1 MAPRHRKLITELY
14 PDAYKAMKAL
24 SDASANSGLD
34 KTLQELIKL
43 RASQLNG
50 CVYCLDLHMTDAR
63 KMGFS
68 DQRIITLTAWHDSPF
83 FTEKEK
89 AVLALTDA
97 VTLVAEEGVPDEIYE
112 DAVEQLGEEGFGKA
126 LLAIAVINSW
136 NRFQVTTDAPPLSAQ
151 KTGQGSRTKADQG
164 N

>member
-1 MAPRHRKLITELY
+1 MAPRHRKLFAEAY
-14 PDAYKAMKAL
+14 PEGFQAMKTFN
-24 SDASANSGLD
+24 DFVANSGLD

-43 RASQLNG
+43 RSSQLNG
-50 CVYCLDLHMTDAR
+50 CVFCLDMHAAEAR

-68 DQRIITLTAWHDSPF
+68 DQRLFTLTAWHDSPF

-97 VTLVAEEGVPDEIYE
+97 MTLVAEEGVPDEIYD
-112 DAVEQLGEEGFGKA
+112 DALEQLGEKDLAKA
-126 LLAIAVINSW
+126 MMAIVVINSW
-136 NRFQVTTDAPPLSAQ
+136 NRFQIATDAPPLSFQ
-151 KTGQGSRTKADQG
+151 KTAQGGRQKGQQG

>member
-1 MAPRHRKLITELY
+1 MAPRHRKLMTEVY
-14 PDAYKAMKAL
+14 MDGFNAQKEL
-24 SDASANSGLD
+24 SDFSTNSGLD

-50 CVYCLDLHMTDAR
+50 CVFCLDMHVADAR
-63 KMGFS
+63 KLGFS
-68 DQRIITLTAWHDSPF
+68 DQRLFTLTAWHDSPF

-97 VTLVAEEGVPDEIYE
+97 LTLVAEEGVPDEIYE
-112 DAVEQLGEEGFGKA
+112 DALEQLGEQDLAKA
-126 LLAIAVINSW
+126 ILAICVINTW
-136 NRFQVTTDAPPLSAQ
+136 NRFQIATDAPPLSLQ
-151 KTGQGSRTKADQG
+151 KTGQGSKGKPQRG